1 MGKTRRT
8 FSKELKAKV
17 ALEAL
22 QGQKTISQISQ
33 EFNIHPQMVT
43 KWKTA
48 FINAGTEG
56 LEGKRGKK
64 AVKKE
69 QAKKE
74 LSENMLR
81 KLGKQAVEIEF
92 LKKKYQEMN
101 STVPDTSSLEDL

>member
-8 FSKELKAKV
+8 FSNEMKAKV

-22 QGQKTISQISQ
+22 QGQKTVSQIAQ
-33 EFNIHPQMVT
+33 EFKIHPQMVT
-43 KWKTA
+43 KWKTS
-48 FINAGTEG
+48 FVSAGTEG
-56 LEGKRGKK
+56 LKGQRGRKAAKEEQTKR
-64 AVKKE
+64 
-69 QAKKE
+69 E

-101 STVPDTSSLEDL
+101 STVPDISSLEDL

>member
-8 FSKELKAKV
+8 FSNEMKAKV

-22 QGQKTISQISQ
+22 QGQKTVSQISQ

-43 KWKTA
+43 KWKAA

-56 LEGKRGKK
+56 LKGKQGKK
-64 AVKKE
+64 AAKE
-69 QAKKE
+69 EEARKE
-74 LSENMLR
+74 LGENMLR
-81 KLGKQAVEIEF
+81 KLGKQAVQIEF

-101 STVPDTSSLEDL
+101 STVPDISSLEDL